1 MNRFLRRIVLLFAV
15 LLLQPSDSGVL
26 CAKTAAVAI
35 IDSSTV
41 QAREPDKE
49 LQKDVYTS
57 SDYVYDRRVKEEEG
71 SNWFTDFLKWLAE
84 QFRFNP
90 TPMDVPEGSGK
101 MGQVFVLILAV
112 GLLVLLVLLLTKTNI
127 RSVFR
132 KKKIKE
138 EADTGDSEITDV
150 NIHGVDFK
158 TRITEAVRIGDYRT
172 AVRLHFLSILK
183 QLSDK
188 EKINW
193 RIDKTNHDYYLELSG
208 SEYQQEFFETAFMYE
223 YVWYGDFK
231 ITEGEYQLTEDKFKQ
246 TAAHIGR
253 A

>member
-1 MNRFLRRIVLLFAV
+1 MNRFLRRIVLLLAV
-15 LLLQPSDSGVL
+15 LLLQPSADGVL
-26 CAKTAAVAI
+26 HAKKADVVI
-35 IDSSTV
+35 IDSSNV
-41 QAREPDKE
+41 QAREPDKT
-49 LQKDVYTS
+49 LQREVYTS
-57 SDYVYDRRVKEEEG
+57 DDYVYDRRVEEEG
-71 SNWFTDFLKWLAE
+71 SNWFTDLLQWFAE

-90 TPMDVPEGSGK
+90 TPVDVPENAGG
-101 MGQVFVLILAV
+101 MAQLFILILAV
-112 GLLVLLVLLLTKTNI
+112 VLLVLIVLLLTKTNI

-132 KKKIKE
+132 KKSIKD

-158 TRITEAVRIGDYRT
+158 TRITEAARIGDYRM

-208 SEYQQEFFETAFMYE
+208 SEYQQEFFETAYMYE

-231 ITEGEYQLTEDKFKQ
+231 ISEGEYRLTEDKFNQ

>member
-1 MNRFLRRIVLLFAV
+1 MKRFLRHIVLLFAV
-15 LLLQPSDSGVL
+15 LLLQPSADGVL
-26 CAKTAAVAI
+26 HAKTAAVAI
-35 IDSSTV
+35 IDSSNV
-41 QAREPDKE
+41 QAREPDKT
-49 LQKDVYTS
+49 LQRDVYTS
-57 SDYVYDRRVKEEEG
+57 PDYVYDRRVKEEG

-84 QFRFNP
+84 QFRFNS
-90 TPMDVPEGSGK
+90 TPVDVPEGTGK

-112 GLLVLLVLLLTKTNI
+112 VLLVLLVLLLTKTNI

-138 EADTGDSEITDV
+138 DADTGDSEITDV

-231 ITEGEYQLTEDKFKQ
+231 ITEGEYLVTEDKFKQ

>member
-1 MNRFLRRIVLLFAV
+1 MKRFLRHIVLLFAV
-15 LLLQPSDSGVL
+15 LLLQPSDGGVL
-26 CAKTAAVAI
+26 HAKTAAVAV
-35 IDSSTV
+35 IDSSNV
-41 QAREPDKE
+41 QAREPDKT
-49 LQKDVYTS
+49 LQRDIYTS
-57 SDYVYDRRVKEEEG
+57 DDYVYDRRVKEEG

-90 TPMDVPEGSGK
+90 TPVDLPEGSGK
-101 MGQVFVLILAV
+101 MGQIFILILAV
-112 GLLVLLVLLLTKTNI
+112 VLLVLLVLLLTKTNI

-231 ITEGEYQLTEDKFKQ
+231 ISEGEYQLTEDKFKQ

>member
-1 MNRFLRRIVLLFAV
+1 MNRFLRHIVLLFAV
-15 LLLQPSDSGVL
+15 LLLQPSAGGVL
-26 CAKTAAVAI
+26 HAKTAAVVK
-35 IDSSTV
+35 IDSSNV
-41 QAREPDKE
+41 QAREPDKT
-49 LQKDVYTS
+49 LQRDVYTS
-57 SDYVYDRRVKEEEG
+57 DDYVYDRRVKEEG
-71 SNWFTDFLKWLAE
+71 SNWFTDFLKWIAE

-90 TPMDVPEGSGK
+90 TPVDVPEGSGK
-101 MGQVFVLILAV
+101 MAQVIILILAA